1 MKTIAKKLDRS
12 PPGFV
17 IAGTHSGVG
26 KTSITV
32 GFMRLLTRRG
42 LCVQPFKIGP
52 DYIDPGHHT
61 RACERPAYNLD
72 SFMSSRKYVQYLFQD
87 VAQKSDVSVVEGV
100 MGLFD
105 GAFSKKEKG
114 STAEIAKLLNLPVIL
129 IFNGEAV
136 ARSAAAL
143 VKGFL
148 DFDSDVKFLGVIA
161 NRVTHPKHAEMLKQ
175 AIERYTRAH
184 FLGHLPSAP
193 ELSIPSRHLGL
204 FQSHENQSALYD
216 QWAEHLEKHL
226 DIDAVLRK
234 ARVPQTITSRK
245 KAPTVFRWPRKP
257 SSFAFNVA
265 VARDDAFQ
273 FCYQDTLDCLAH
285 NGGQIQYFS
294 PMRDKKLPDGADWIY
309 LPGGYP
315 ELHAKKLSSNRKML
329 QVIRAFGES
338 GKVIVGECGG
348 LMYLGQSI
356 TDEKNKIFPMT
367 GLFDF
372 STSLHKKKL
381 TLGYRKLTYRPN
393 GDSKKIFVLTG
404 HEFHFSSFTEN
415 KETPQMTQRSKE
427 TGSPVKDAYRVKNCF
442 ALYSHI
448 YWPSSSGWL
457 NYILNTVER
466 TQ

>member
-1 MKTIAKKLDRS
+1 MKTVIKKLDRS

-42 LCVQPFKIGP
+42 VRVQPFKVGP

-61 RACERPAYNLD
+61 RACEQPAYNLD
-72 SFMSSRKYVQYLFQD
+72 SFMSSRKYVQRLFHD
-87 VAQKSDVSVVEGV
+87 VAQKSDVGVVEGV

-129 IFNGEAV
+129 IFNGEAI

-148 DFDSDVKFLGVIA
+148 EFDPDVKFLGVIA
-161 NRVTHPKHAEMLKQ
+161 NRVTHPKHAELLKQ
-175 AIERYTRAH
+175 AIERYTRAR
-184 FLGHLPSAP
+184 FLGHLPSSP

-204 FQSHENQSALYD
+204 FQSHENQSTLYD
-216 QWAEHLEKHL
+216 QWADHLEKHL
-226 DIDAVLRK
+226 DIDAILRK
-234 ARVPQTITSRK
+234 ARVPQKIPSRK
-245 KAPTVFRWPRKP
+245 KAPTVFRWPRRP
-257 SSFAFNVA
+257 SSFSFKVA
-265 VARDDAFQ
+265 IARDDAFQ
-273 FCYQDTLDCLAH
+273 FYYQDTLDCLAH
-285 NGGQIQYFS
+285 NGGEIHYFS
-294 PMRDKKLPDGADWIY
+294 PLRDKKLPDGTDWIY

-315 ELHAKKLSSNRKML
+315 ELFAKKLSSNQKML
-329 QVIRAFGES
+329 QVIRTFGET

-356 TDEKNKIFPMT
+356 TDEKNKVFPMA

-372 STSLHKKKL
+372 STSIQNKKL
-381 TLGYRKLTYRPN
+381 TLGYRKLAYRPN
-393 GDSKKIFVLTG
+393 DDSKKNLVLTG
-404 HEFHFSSFTEN
+404 HEFHSSSFTEN
-415 KETPQMTQRSKE
+415 EEAPQMTQKSKE
-427 TGSPVKDAYRVKNCF
+427 NSRSVKDGYRVKNSF

-448 YWPSSSGWL
+448 YWSSSPGWM
-457 NYILNTVER
+457 NYILNTVQR